1 MAIEKILNTRILNKI
16 DTLEN
21 WSAST
26 LPIKKGEI
34 CIATV
39 AASAGTGLTE
49 PVVMIKIGE
58 DGVKTFK
65 DLPWNFYAKASDV
78 LAACKT
84 EAGLTE
90 FVNNVIAN
98 AGIASDEAMNALAN
112 RVTTVENDINT
123 AGTGLKARM
132 TAVEGLVGD
141 TAVATQI
148 SNAIA
153 ALKLGETYAA
163 KVHTHTK
170 SDITDFAHTHAISE
184 ITELQTK
191 LDEAKK
197 AGTDAN
203 TALEAYKVTNDAAV
217 SANTAAIAAIN
228 NETTGILAKA
238 KTYADGK
245 DAAIAAAKK
254 AGDDAQSDV
263 DALEAKV
270 GTVPADKTVVQM
282 ISEAQTAATY
292 DDTQIKKDIKANA
305 DAIDVL
311 EGYVGG
317 EAVSTQIQTAITAL
331 NLATTYEAKGAAAAV
346 KTELVGKDT
355 DTENSATFVGVK
367 KYINKLDTAMDTR
380 VDALEAAIGEGGS
393 VATQITAEIQ
403 KLDKADTAVAGK
415 YVSAVSETDGIIT
428 VTREALPDYTNT
440 YAPKTHTHAI
450 ADVTGLQDAL
460 DGKADDGDI
469 TALDG
474 RVTTAEGKL
483 TTLIGTDTG
492 KSVRTIAN
500 EELVA
505 QLIPE
510 TAKAS
515 LDTLQEIA
523 AWIQAHPDDA
533 SAMNTRI
540 TDLETLVGDDP
551 VSTQINAAIDALK
564 IGDYAKA
571 ADLTAAVGRIAAL
584 EGKAH
589 EHANKALLDTYT
601 QTEANLADAVTKKHA
616 HANATVLDGITDTKV
631 ATWDAAVQTIT
642 TGTGLKAEKTGTDV
656 ALDIDDT
663 VTFIFDCGGAS
674 N

>member
-1 MAIEKILNTRILNKI
+1 MAEKILNTRILNKI

-21 WSAST
+21 WNSST
-26 LPIKKGEI
+26 LPLKKGELAL
-34 CIATV
+34 ATV

-49 PVVMIKIGE
+49 PVVMVKIGE
-58 DGVKTFK
+58 DGIKTFK
-65 DLPWNFYAKASDV
+65 DLPWNFYAKAADV

-84 EAGLTE
+84 ESGLTQ

-112 RVTTVENDINT
+112 RVTTVENDLNT

-228 NETTGILAKA
+228 NETTGILAQA

-270 GTVPADKTVVQM
+270 GAVPADKTVVQM

-346 KTELVGKDT
+346 KTELVGKESDT
-355 DTENSATFVGVK
+355 ADSATFVGIK
-367 KYINKLDTAMDTR
+367 KYVNKLDTAMDTR

-571 ADLTAAVGRIAAL
+571 ADLTAAVGRITTL

-601 QTEANLADAVTKKHA
+601 QTEANLADAVAKKHA

-631 ATWDAAVQTIT
+631 ATWDAAVQTVT
-642 TGTGLKAEKTGTDV
+642 AGTGLKAVKTGTDV

>member
-78 LAACKT
+78 LAACKSK
-84 EAGLTE
+84 EGLTTFINE
-90 FVNNVIAN
+90 VIAG
-98 AGIASDEAMNALAN
+98 AGIATDEALTALSG
-112 RVTTVENDINT
+112 RVTTAEGKIT
-123 AGTGLKARM
+123 ALQ
-132 TAVEGLVGD
+132 GLVGD
-141 TAVATQI
+141 TKVSEQI
-148 SNAIA
+148 NAAIA
-153 ALKLGETYAA
+153 ALNLADTYAA

-170 SDITDFAHTHAISE
+170 ADITDFAHTHAM
-184 ITELQTK
+184 TEVTGLT
-191 LDEAKK
+191 DAIADAKK
-197 AGTDAN
+197 AGTDAA
-203 TALEAYKVTNDAAV
+203 TELGTYKVTNDAAV
-217 SANTAAIAAIN
+217 KANADAITAIN
-228 NETTGILAKA
+228 NETTGILAQA

-254 AGDDAQSDV
+254 AGDDAQADV
-263 DALEAKV
+263 DALEIKV
-270 GTVPADKTVVQM
+270 GTVPADKTIVQM

-292 DDTQIKKDIKANA
+292 DDTQIKKDIKANT
-305 DAIDVL
+305 DAISVL

-317 EAVSTQIQTAITAL
+317 ENVSTQIQTAITNL
-331 NLATTYEAKGAAAAV
+331 NLPTTYEAKGAAAAV

-355 DTENSATFVGVK
+355 DNADSATIAGAK
-367 KYINKLDTAMDTR
+367 KYADGLNTAMDTR

-393 VATQITAEIQ
+393 VGAQIDAKIQ
-403 KLDKADTAVAGK
+403 TLDVEDAAVAGQ
-415 YVSAVSETDGIIT
+415 YVSAVSEADGKIT
-428 VTREALPDYTNT
+428 VTRAALPDYTEVYDAKGAAAQALTDAKSYADGLNT
-440 YAPKTHTHAI
+440 AMDTRM
-450 ADVTGLQDAL
+450 D
-460 DGKADDGDI
+460 
-469 TALDG
+469 
-474 RVTTAEGKL
+474 TAEGKL
-483 TTLIGTDTG
+483 TTLIGSDAD

-500 EELVA
+500 EELAA

-510 TAKAS
+510 TAKNS

-540 TDLETLVGDDP
+540 TNLETLVGDDP

-571 ADLTAAVGRIAAL
+571 ADLTAAVGRITAL

-601 QTEANLADAVTKKHA
+601 QTEANLADAVAKKHE
-616 HANATVLDGITDTKV
+616 HANKTELDKIADGDK
-631 ATWDAAVQTIT
+631 AKWDAAVQTIT
-642 TGTGLKAEKTGTDV
+642 PGTGLTATKTGTDV
-656 ALDIDDT
+656 AIGFDDT
-663 VTFIFDCGGAS
+663 VVWVFDCGTSAV
-674 N
+674 

>member
-1 MAIEKILNTRILNKI
+1 MAEKILNTRILNKI

-21 WSAST
+21 WNSST
-26 LPIKKGEI
+26 LPLKKGELAL
-34 CIATV
+34 ATV

-49 PVVMIKIGE
+49 PVVMVKIGE
-58 DGVKTFK
+58 DGIKTFK
-65 DLPWNFYAKASDV
+65 DLPWNFYAKAADV

-112 RVTTVENDINT
+112 RVTTVENDLNT

-228 NETTGILAKA
+228 NETTGILAQA

-367 KYINKLDTAMDTR
+367 KYVDKLDTAMDAR
-380 VDALEAAIGEGGS
+380 VDVLEAAIGEGGS
-393 VATQITAEIQ
+393 VATQITTEIQ

-460 DGKADDGDI
+460 DGKADDGDV

-571 ADLTAAVGRIAAL
+571 ADLTAAVGRITTL

-601 QTEANLADAVTKKHA
+601 QTEANLADAVAKKHA

-631 ATWDAAVQTIT
+631 ATWDAAVQTVT
-642 TGTGLKAEKTGTDV
+642 AGTGLKAVKTGTDV

-663 VTFIFDCGGAS
+663 VTFIFDCGNS
-674 N
+674 IV